1 MKVIDII
8 LILDLLSLLPN
19 VLSQIRV
26 QNRKERL
33 LVELQISIPFV
44 LQNLYLDLYRL
55 LYQCNIEKR
64 LHKNIL
70 FLITSSNLISL
81 ISSHLIMTC
90 QSDNCSIWRKDCI
103 FTTCRGGYDCALL
116 SMNNV
121 CAARNAC
128 SYQENPSIL

>member
-44 LQNLYLDLYRL
+44 LQNLDLDL
-55 LYQCNIEKR
+55 
-64 LHKNIL
+64 
-70 FLITSSNLISL
+70 
-81 ISSHLIMTC
+81 
-90 QSDNCSIWRKDCI
+90 SIVYCI
-103 FTTCRGGYDCALL
+103 
-116 SMNNV
+116 
-121 CAARNAC
+121 
-128 SYQENPSIL
+128 I